1 METTD
6 PKYKHKPSEK
16 HTLEEVLKSL
26 QDLIRNDLL
35 DNNQAAAEKS
45 GSAPIPGE
53 EKPPREYTA
62 PVRED
67 FAPVNP
73 AAGPVNLDAVMRS
86 LKDLVSNELNVG
98 GEPAA
103 AEESSPARTEG
114 HEASEN
120 LADEFVPLDEELTF
134 EESMEI
140 VPPPRT
146 APTMPEVPGEI
157 STEMLSEPEAEAA
170 PSSPAPVPEIE
181 INIAPG
187 TQHQLLFEEAP
198 PSAAEPEPSTPDLA
212 PKPELEPETGTD
224 GIAPE
229 MTPETTV
236 QNFPDASG
244 DALPTIDVE
253 ETFDED
259 AYFEAAARQT
269 EATSADTQE
278 TREIVLSALGAS
290 LEPETAPPANGETQV
305 PAENENLAPTSESTS
320 GKPEIKLEIADEPAT
335 ENLLNV
341 PSADFDVVEFE
352 LPHEEPPPPSQTI
365 ETPAPADESSPLAT
379 DAALA
384 RELTPEPGPVA
395 VPPPSTE
402 TKPGA
407 TPETEGVR
415 QGSRVHGPEDGKIP
429 DTATT
434 PPATGETH
442 ASAPATEPTTP
453 EFFNLDDI
461 PVLHEV
467 VAPPAGS
474 ALAGEP
480 VSPTTEPPLPAPDR
494 ARDIVVRA
502 VAKLNVE
509 MRKSGGAG
517 LDTKTILR
525 LQQLIRRELEKDG
538 EKS

>member
-1 METTD
+1 METND

-35 DNNQAAAEKS
+35 DNDRAAAEKS
-45 GSAPIPGE
+45 GPAQIPSE
-53 EKPPREYTA
+53 EKPPREYTP

-67 FAPVNP
+67 FAPANP

-103 AEESSPARTEG
+103 AEESPPPQTED
-114 HEASEN
+114 HEASET

-134 EESMEI
+134 EESMEM
-140 VPPPRT
+140 VPPPLT
-146 APTMPEVPGEI
+146 APTMPEIPGEI
-157 STEMLSEPEAEAA
+157 SADMLIEPEAEAA
-170 PSSPAPVPEIE
+170 PTPSVPMPETNT
-181 INIAPG
+181 NIAPG

-198 PSAAEPEPSTPDLA
+198 PSATEPEPSTSDLA
-212 PKPELEPETGTD
+212 PKLELEPETRTD

-229 MTPETTV
+229 MARETEAQDSPE
-236 QNFPDASG
+236 ASG

-253 ETFDED
+253 ETFDES
-259 AYFEAAARQT
+259 AYFEA
-269 EATSADTQE
+269 EAKQAEASSTDKLETQE
-278 TREIVLSALGAS
+278 IILSALDAS
-290 LEPETAPPANGETQV
+290 LEPETTPPANG
-305 PAENENLAPTSESTS
+305 SESAS

-335 ENLLNV
+335 ENLLNI
-341 PSADFDVVEFE
+341 PSVDFDVVELE
-352 LPHEEPPPPSQTI
+352 SPREEPLSSTQAI
-365 ETPAPADESSPLAT
+365 ETPAPADAILAQEIT
-379 DAALA
+379 LD
-384 RELTPEPGPVA
+384 PGPFEILS
-395 VPPPSTE
+395 PSEE

-407 TPETEGVR
+407 TPEA
-415 QGSRVHGPEDGKIP
+415 DKIP
-429 DTATT
+429 DNETT

-442 ASAPATEPTTP
+442 ATAPVTEPATPETT
-453 EFFNLDDI
+453 ESIDLDDI

-474 ALAGEP
+474 ALAGGP
-480 VSPTTEPPLPAPDR
+480 VSPATEPPLPAPDR

-509 MRKSGGAG
+509 MRKHGGAG

-525 LQQLIRRELEKDG
+525 LQQLIRQELEKDG

>member
-35 DNNQAAAEKS
+35 DNDRAVAEKS

-53 EKPPREYTA
+53 AKPPREYIA

-103 AEESSPARTEG
+103 AEESPPARTED
-114 HEASEN
+114 HEASEK
-120 LADEFVPLDEELTF
+120 LADEFAPLDEELTF

-146 APTMPEVPGEI
+146 APTMPEIPGEI
-157 STEMLSEPEAEAA
+157 SAEMLSEPEAEAA
-170 PSSPAPVPEIE
+170 PAPPAPVPEIE
-181 INIAPG
+181 ANIAPG

-198 PSAAEPEPSTPDLA
+198 PPATEPEPSTPDLA

-224 GIAPE
+224 GTA
-229 MTPETTV
+229 PETTQETAV
-236 QNFPDASG
+236 QDFPDASG

-253 ETFDED
+253 ETFDEN
-259 AYFEAAARQT
+259 AYFEAEAKQT
-269 EATSADTQE
+269 EASSTDTQE
-278 TREIVLSALGAS
+278 TQEIVLSALEAS
-290 LEPETAPPANGETQV
+290 LEPETAPPANGEAQI
-305 PAENENLAPTSESTS
+305 PAENPAPVSESAS
-320 GKPEIKLEIADEPAT
+320 GKPETKLEIADEPAT
-335 ENLLNV
+335 EHLLNI
-341 PSADFDVVEFE
+341 PSVDFDAVEFK
-352 LPHEEPPPPSQTI
+352 LPREEPPPPSRTI
-365 ETPAPADESSPLAT
+365 ETPAPADESSPVAT
-379 DAALA
+379 DASLA
-384 RELTPEPGPVA
+384 EEITLEPGPVEIQ
-395 VPPPSTE
+395 PPSAE

-415 QGSRVHGPEDGKIP
+415 QGCRVHGPEDGKVP
-429 DTATT
+429 DTATA

-442 ASAPATEPTTP
+442 APAPATEPSTP
-453 EFFNLDDI
+453 ETPASFNLDDI

-509 MRKSGGAG
+509 MRKHGGAG

-538 EKS
+538 EK